1 MDGFCA
7 FGELMFGWLA
17 GWLTGWDGLLG
28 IWLAISQ
35 LTK

>member
-1 MDGFCA
+1 MDGFCP